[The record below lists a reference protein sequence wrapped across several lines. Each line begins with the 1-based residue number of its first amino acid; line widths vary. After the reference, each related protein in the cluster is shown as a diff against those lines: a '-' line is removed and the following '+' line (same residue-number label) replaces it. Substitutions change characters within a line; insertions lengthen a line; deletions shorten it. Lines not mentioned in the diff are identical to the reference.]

1 MSQELQIPLLTDLIA
16 KGGNQ
21 HNHTESEPDMD
32 YSDNENDELQFEA
45 DADDPVADPSAAA
58 APVDPQSDDDD
69 DADYHSVQELLI
81 EEEIRLILDKHMD
94 QAYEEIIRLINHRI
108 S

>member
-16 KGGNQ
+16 RGGVTQ
-21 HNHTESEPDMD
+21 PEPDAQMD
-32 YSDNENDELQFEA
+32 YPASENQELQF
-45 DADDPVADPSAAA
+45 DADDEEPVVH
-58 APVDPQSDDDD
+58 APDALQREAYREDESDG
-69 DADYHSVQELLI
+69 ADYHSVQELLI

-94 QAYEEIIRLINHRI
+94 QAYAEIIRLINHRV